1 MCLIQKQLNAFCFVS
16 HCCCC
21 FKGHI
26 WALIGHLDH
35 CFTISKGE
43 TKAAVYCRVILALA
57 IFTMVPKIR
66 LCPYIVFVPQSLQL
80 L

>member
-1 MCLIQKQLNAFCFVS
+1 MFCFVS
-16 HCCCC
+16 RCCCC

-43 TKAAVYCRVILALA
+43 TKAAVYCSVILALA
-57 IFTMVPKIR
+57 VFTMVPKNIA
-66 LCPYIVFVPQSLQL
+66 FVPQSLQL
-80 L
+80 LQSIIVFLHVVL